1 MLPIIH
7 IVLPMYAVCCAL
19 GVIAAAIL
27 LISRV
32 KKYGVPPIHAIQ
44 VCIFA
49 AIGTVIGSKLLFL
62 LTQLDTIIPE
72 FSFGLLIGRFINSG
86 FVFYG
91 GLFGALAGVKI
102 YSAVRNYDG
111 PVLFN
116 MLVPCFLMF
125 HAFGRVG
132 CFMSGCCYG
141 VECPFGFEMLTSP
154 GVIRFPVQL
163 AESVCDILILVAV
176 LIIENKKGTQTDLL
190 RIYMVSYAVCRFLL
204 EFLRGDEIR
213 GHFLC
218 FSTSQWIALGV
229 IVFYLVRAIMRPT
242 RTKQEVSDQ

>member
-102 YSAVRNYDG
+102 YSAVRKYD
-111 PVLFN
+111 
-116 MLVPCFLMF
+116 
-125 HAFGRVG
+125 
-132 CFMSGCCYG
+132 S
-141 VECPFGFEMLTSP
+141 
-154 GVIRFPVQL
+154 
-163 AESVCDILILVAV
+163 LIAH
-176 LIIENKKGTQTDLL
+176 LL
-190 RIYMVSYAVCRFLL
+190 S
-204 EFLRGDEIR
+204 
-213 GHFLC
+213 
-218 FSTSQWIALGV
+218 
-229 IVFYLVRAIMRPT
+229 
-242 RTKQEVSDQ
+242 

>member
-62 LTQLDTIIPE
+62 LPE

-102 YSAVRNYDG
+102 YSAVRKYDSLM
-111 PVLFN
+111 LFN

-141 VECPFGFEMLTSP
+141 IECPFGFEMLISP
-154 GVIRFPVQL
+154 GVTRFPVQL

-176 LIIENKKGTQTDLL
+176 LIIENKKGTQTDIL

-218 FSTSQWIALGV
+218 FSTSQWIVLGV
-229 IVFYLVRAIMRPT
+229 IVFYLVRAIMHST

>member
-102 YSAVRNYDG
+102 YSAVRKYDSLM
-111 PVLFN
+111 LFN

-132 CFMSGCCYG
+132 VLYVG
-141 VECPFGFEMLTSP
+141 V
-154 GVIRFPVQL
+154 
-163 AESVCDILILVAV
+163 
-176 LIIENKKGTQTDLL
+176 LL
-190 RIYMVSYAVCRFLL
+190 R
-204 EFLRGDEIR
+204 
-213 GHFLC
+213 H
-218 FSTSQWIALGV
+218 
-229 IVFYLVRAIMRPT
+229 
-242 RTKQEVSDQ
+242 

>member
-86 FVFYG
+86 LYFT
-91 GLFGALAGVKI
+91 A
-102 YSAVRNYDG
+102 DC
-111 PVLFN
+111 
-116 MLVPCFLMF
+116 LVHL
-125 HAFGRVG
+125 RV
-132 CFMSGCCYG
+132 
-141 VECPFGFEMLTSP
+141 
-154 GVIRFPVQL
+154 
-163 AESVCDILILVAV
+163 
-176 LIIENKKGTQTDLL
+176 
-190 RIYMVSYAVCRFLL
+190 
-204 EFLRGDEIR
+204 
-213 GHFLC
+213 
-218 FSTSQWIALGV
+218 
-229 IVFYLVRAIMRPT
+229 
-242 RTKQEVSDQ
+242 

>member
-102 YSAVRNYDG
+102 YSAVRKYDSLM
-111 PVLFN
+111 LFN

-141 VECPFGFEMLTSP
+141 IECPFGFEMLISP
-154 GVIRFPVQL
+154 GVTRFPVQL
-163 AESVCDILILVAV
+163 AES
-176 LIIENKKGTQTDLL
+176 L
-190 RIYMVSYAVCRFLL
+190 RYPYPRCSADYR
-204 EFLRGDEIR
+204 
-213 GHFLC
+213 
-218 FSTSQWIALGV
+218 
-229 IVFYLVRAIMRPT
+229 
-242 RTKQEVSDQ
+242 K